1 MLFKGVIYSGD
12 RSYPY
17 WVELEG
23 LPHRREIFEAAVKQT
38 SAPVSV
44 EQLLRVERFK
54 DQQFGTLYMGRTFS
68 THRRPGS
75 S

>member
-1 MLFKGVIYSGD
+1 MLVKGVIYSGD
-12 RSYPY
+12 KSYPY

-23 LPHRREIFEAAVKQT
+23 LPHRKEIFEAAIKQT

-44 EQLLRVERFK
+44 EQLLRVERLK
-54 DQQFGTLYMGRTFS
+54 DQQFDTDYLRRTFS
-68 THRRPGS
+68 SRRRPGS